1 MKKRKLAGGTPGNGD
16 VISAKGIYLD
26 MQPAEATYDG
36 IALGEHARSGE
47 ASIRISDAEIASV
60 HESAEAC
67 LGDTSAADAAYSTSQ
82 AYADGI
88 ANKTC
93 VTVQFMALIR
103 TNSRARG
110 ESSASKRKLD
120 ASLLWV

>member
-88 ANKTC
+88 ANKT
-93 VTVQFMALIR
+93 VRNGSIR
-103 TNSRARG
+103 GFNPHELEG
-110 ESSASKRKLD
+110 EGEGLHSCQ
-120 ASLLWV
+120 